1 MFNKSTKTI
10 AIFLLIFFIGDRI
23 LSHAAIF
30 VSKFSTLPYAK
41 LYNRKLESN
50 ILILGNSRA
59 YRHYYE
65 NDWSS
70 ILNLNASNLSLPG
83 APLIHL
89 EAILDDY
96 VNIYGEPKYIFLEL
110 DSLTT
115 NLEIIPSF
123 KFLMFFSKNYS
134 ELLKKHYRKVY
145 FISNLLNLYKL
156 NSNEYLNIIHKIFKN
171 YEQPK
176 LYNKISFNQLEDFR
190 KSSRIK
196 RFISKDYNLQSLERI
211 IKKYSEKSDI
221 VFLISPFHPEV
232 IKKYEKEINNW
243 KMKIEK
249 KNNYQIRIFDF
260 SNSIK
265 DDKFFNDPYHLNN
278 MGVKKLKKI
287 LLSERFFEKIL

>member
-1 MFNKSTKTI
+1 MCNKSTKTI

-70 ILNLNASNLSLPG
+70 ILNLNTTNLSLPG

-89 EAILDDY
+89 EAMLDDY
-96 VNIYGEPKYIFLEL
+96 VNIYGEPQYIFLEL

-123 KFLMFFSKNYS
+123 KFL
-134 ELLKKHYRKVY
+134 
-145 FISNLLNLYKL
+145 
-156 NSNEYLNIIHKIFKN
+156 
-171 YEQPK
+171 
-176 LYNKISFNQLEDFR
+176 
-190 KSSRIK
+190 
-196 RFISKDYNLQSLERI
+196 
-211 IKKYSEKSDI
+211 
-221 VFLISPFHPEV
+221 
-232 IKKYEKEINNW
+232 
-243 KMKIEK
+243 
-249 KNNYQIRIFDF
+249 
-260 SNSIK
+260 
-265 DDKFFNDPYHLNN
+265 
-278 MGVKKLKKI
+278 I
-287 LLSERFFEKIL
+287 L